1 MQSSS
6 FSKQMAYD
14 ISHSSLIDEFK
25 KATLQL
31 RLHQLDDKPLNI
43 LFAGP
48 QGVGKTSTI
57 KALFGEALVPAVTSE
72 SEIQRYEAGNL
83 TVWDYPGHN
92 GNAEH
97 DRQLDMQIG
106 ATLSEQDAEGN
117 PLVDMV
123 VVVMDAAQQNLN
135 EGYRLITDI
144 MIPALGENFDSRL
157 VVALNK
163 IDVASYGYEWDYIA
177 DRPSPEVEVWPE
189 STASLLRHCILDESG
204 LEIAPVCFAAG
215 FTRTNELS
223 PRPFNLL
230 KLFGAML
237 GKLPAEKQLTLIN
250 SPLNSH
256 SLAWF
261 DSDDR
266 RNYLVEVENVLF
278 DTLYE
283 GSRSGARFGGLLGAY
298 LGKQGREIGYLLRR
312 NLRNKMNLL

>member
-1 MQSSS
+1 M
-6 FSKQMAYD
+6 KLPPD
-14 ISHSSLIDEFK
+14 H
-25 KATLQL
+25 
-31 RLHQLDDKPLNI
+31 R
-43 LFAGP
+43 
-48 QGVGKTSTI
+48 
-57 KALFGEALVPAVTSE
+57 
-72 SEIQRYEAGNL
+72 
-83 TVWDYPGHN
+83 HN
-92 GNAEH
+92 
-97 DRQLDMQIG
+97 D
-106 ATLSEQDAEGN
+106 
-117 PLVDMV
+117 
-123 VVVMDAAQQNLN
+123 
-135 EGYRLITDI
+135 
-144 MIPALGENFDSRL
+144 PALGENFDSRL

-283 GSRSGARFGGLLGAY
+283 ARAAVPDSVVCWGRTLASRA
-298 LGKQGREIGYLLRR
+298 GRLVTCCAVTCGI
-312 NLRNKMNLL
+312 K